1 MVQSVKVS
9 ELVTRANL
17 EVYAGAE
24 YLKQRQITVSDIS
37 RPGLELTGYFNYYPH
52 DRIQLFGRTEI
63 SFAKKMMPEERLMI
77 FRKMCGED
85 TPAFI
90 VSRSLPVP
98 TEMLQAAKEAG
109 IPVLGSKLAT
119 TRLSSL
125 MTDYLE
131 GRLAE
136 RRSLHGVLVDIYGIG
151 VLITGDSGV
160 GKSETALELVKR
172 GHRLIADDR
181 VEVYEQDEQTLIGE
195 APAILR
201 HLLEIRG
208 IGIIDVMNLFG
219 AGAVRSDTPIQV
231 VMHLETWTADKNF
244 DRLGN
249 GEETMQIFD
258 VTLPKITIPVKIGRN
273 LAIIIEV
280 AAMNYRAKTMGYD
293 ATKTF
298 ESNLNQLI
306 QENTLEDEAAEAAH
320 KTTNDALPNTP
331 TEKDK
336 DQDKDGGQA

>member
-1 MVQSVKVS
+1 MVQSVKVN
-9 ELVTRANL
+9 ELVEQAHLT
-17 EVYAGAE
+17 VYAGADF
-24 YLKQRQITVSDIS
+24 LNRRLITVSDIS

-52 DRIQLFGRTEI
+52 ERVQLFGRTEI
-63 SFAKKMMPEERLMI
+63 SFTKKMTPEERLMI
-77 FRKMCGED
+77 FRRMCGSD

-90 VSRSLPVP
+90 ISRSLPAP
-98 TEMLQAAKEAG
+98 KEMLQAAKEAK
-109 IPVLGSKLAT
+109 IPILGSKLAT

-136 RRSLHGVLVDIYGIG
+136 RRSIHGVLVDIYGIG
-151 VLITGDSGV
+151 VLITGASGV

-219 AGAVRSDTPIQV
+219 AGAVRSATPIQV
-231 VMHLETWTADKNF
+231 VMHLETWTDDKKF

-249 GEETMQIFD
+249 REKTMQIFN
-258 VTLPKITIPVKIGRN
+258 VKLPEITIPVKIGRN

-280 AAMNYRAKTMGYD
+280 AAMNYRAKAMGYD

-298 ESNLNQLI
+298 ESNLQQLI
-306 QENTLEDEAAEAAH
+306 EKNSLEDEAS
-320 KTTNDALPNTP
+320 DALPNSP
-331 TEKDK
+331 ADPK
-336 DQDKDGGQA
+336 KDGGKA